1 MNTLNQTLAF
11 KKWLKK
17 LKDIQAKLRIIK
29 RIQQAEDG
37 NFGDCKQLD
46 GGLYEMRIHIGSG
59 YRVYYMRQGD
69 IVYLLVL
76 GGDKSTQQKDIEKA
90 RTMQQAILKGEDY
103 E

>member
-1 MNTLNQTLAF
+1 MNILNQTLAF

-29 RIQQAEDG
+29 RIEQAKDG
-37 NFGDCKQLD
+37 NFGDCKPLD
-46 GGLYEMRIHIGSG
+46 GGLYEMRIHISAG

-76 GGDKSTQQKDIEKA
+76 GGDKSTQQHDIEKA
-90 RTMQQAILKGEDY
+90 RAIQQAIINGEYY